1 MGVRPSLPMG
11 GIQIILGNDLAGD
24 RVWPGSP
31 ISQVEE
37 TLGMSK
43 RTIPPF
49 RLCTAKFYRM
59 RSSEVQPVV
68 IFSRTVCW
76 NVPRSDAQLATYG
89 DVQVMNMVTHFESV
103 LSEEEVTNIPRQWPA
118 LKARLKYRQR
128 QPPKEVI
135 SDLLTENHP
144 DVMDVLVLVYIMVTL
159 SPSSAAMECGFSLMN
174 LIKTSRKS
182 QMTNETL
189 GSLMRVSHITTTV
202 PEFDPEPAIQKWKT
216 SA

>member
-1 MGVRPSLPMG
+1 
-11 GIQIILGNDLAGD
+11 
-24 RVWPGSP
+24 
-31 ISQVEE
+31 
-37 TLGMSK
+37 
-43 RTIPPF
+43 
-49 RLCTAKFYRM
+49 
-59 RSSEVQPVV
+59 
-68 IFSRTVCW
+68 

-103 LSEEEVTNIPRQWPA
+103 LSEEVVTNIPRQWPA

-144 DVMDVLVLVYIMVTL
+144 DVKDVLVLLYIMVTL
-159 SPSSAAMECGFSLMN
+159 SPSSAAVEHGFSLMN

-202 PEFDPEPAIQKWKT
+202 AESDPEPAIQKWKT
-216 SA
+216 SAKTK

>member
-1 MGVRPSLPMG
+1 MPFEKFL
-11 GIQIILGNDLAGD
+11 
-24 RVWPGSP
+24 
-31 ISQVEE
+31 E
-37 TLGMSK
+37 K
-43 RTIPPF
+43 RFSFLKDTPF
-49 RLCTAKFYRM
+49 SDFHVLNPR
-59 RSSEVQPVV
+59 
-68 IFSRTVCW
+68 
-76 NVPRSDAQLATYG
+76 NVPRSDAQLVTYG

-103 LSEEEVTNIPRQWPA
+103 LSEEEVTNIPRQWPS

-144 DVMDVLVLVYIMVTL
+144 DVKAVLVLVYIMVTL
-159 SPSSAAMECGFSLMN
+159 SPSSAAVERGFPLMN

-182 QMTNETL
+182 QMTNETR

-202 PEFDPEPAIQKWKT
+202 AEFDPEPAIQKWKT

>member
-1 MGVRPSLPMG
+1 
-11 GIQIILGNDLAGD
+11 
-24 RVWPGSP
+24 
-31 ISQVEE
+31 
-37 TLGMSK
+37 
-43 RTIPPF
+43 
-49 RLCTAKFYRM
+49 
-59 RSSEVQPVV
+59 
-68 IFSRTVCW
+68 
-76 NVPRSDAQLATYG
+76 
-89 DVQVMNMVTHFESV
+89 MNMVTHFESV

-128 QPPKEVI
+128 QHPKEVI

-144 DVMDVLVLVYIMVTL
+144 DVKDVLVYIMVTL
-159 SPSSAAMECGFSLMN
+159 SPSSAAVERGFPLMN

-202 PEFDPEPAIQKWKT
+202 AEFDPEPAIQKWKT